1 MTVNLPFEIGDKIYK
16 NCVFG
21 VDEREIDSVLIDKEG
36 IVICVT
42 YLTHLGN
49 MIEKFIYN
57 EDWGETYF
65 SSKDEA
71 EQYRL
76 NRD

>member
-21 VDEREIDSVLIDKEG
+21 ADERVVDSVAIDKEG
-36 IVICVT
+36 IVVYVT
-42 YLTHLGN
+42 YSTLLGN
-49 MIEKFIYN
+49 MIESFVYDK
-57 EDWGETYF
+57 DWGETYF